1 MDPPS
6 LMTNDSLGIRL
17 DRTSFVPG
25 GIITGHVFRKT
36 PTICPDA
43 SLVLWV
49 HGNAV
54 SRSGASKVS
63 FDLLYFKEHYAVLYD
78 GPLHIAHGSGGA
90 RWNFSITLPHRV
102 DPRLNRGHTNRS
114 YIPLDSRPEL
124 PASYKL
130 QGYRKGGAFIEY
142 HVGARLLLKGHG
154 ITEELGAI
162 HPFTI
167 EPFHPGPPLVDF
179 AVERWRYRRSVKSRQ
194 LIPGVEDAKLSLR
207 QSFKQSFSMPK
218 DPEFKFNFYV
228 EVPTVTQLDGPTP
241 IPFRMLVAP
250 DWNETSEIIRDV
262 PQVVKPVSIQCWVE
276 THTQYLTEKSDVMD
290 RVTETDLGLRHAN
303 VHGFRRI
310 RIPCATVWQPI
321 DMGKKLDFRICDETT
336 LAFYNTQPSLT
347 HSFCTFNI
355 KVKHKLRWEVK
366 CEIQGEGFTAEGIS
380 DLVIKMPSSERIVE
394 SGSPE
399 SIDAPSLG
407 VPESTQTSDESW
419 IRPPDEDAPPTFLEV
434 QMEDLRAGRRS
445 WT

>member
-1 MDPPS
+1 
-6 LMTNDSLGIRL
+6 
-17 DRTSFVPG
+17 
-25 GIITGHVFRKT
+25 
-36 PTICPDA
+36 
-43 SLVLWV
+43 
-49 HGNAV
+49 
-54 SRSGASKVS
+54 
-63 FDLLYFKEHYAVLYD
+63 
-78 GPLHIAHGSGGA
+78 
-90 RWNFSITLPHRV
+90 
-102 DPRLNRGHTNRS
+102 
-114 YIPLDSRPEL
+114 
-124 PASYKL
+124 
-130 QGYRKGGAFIEY
+130 
-142 HVGARLLLKGHG
+142 
-154 ITEELGAI
+154 
-162 HPFTI
+162 
-167 EPFHPGPPLVDF
+167 
-179 AVERWRYRRSVKSRQ
+179 
-194 LIPGVEDAKLSLR
+194 
-207 QSFKQSFSMPK
+207 MPK

-262 PQVVKPVSIQCWVE
+262 PQVVKPVSIQCWIE

-321 DMGKKLDFRICDETT
+321 DMGEKLDFRICDETT

-366 CEIQGEGFTAEGIS
+366 CEIQGERFTAEGTS
-380 DLVIKMPSSERIVE
+380 DLVIKMPSSERVVE

-399 SIDAPSLG
+399 SIDSPALE
-407 VPESTQTSDESW
+407 VPESVQTSDESW